1 MLRQVIDSGLSRH
14 YISLRDLSWHSLHYL
29 ADQMYDADLISLD
42 IQQSP
47 SFDNIIAELARELN
61 SMTSIY
67 QIEQYCTKFLSTL
80 NDMGGTYAQVSQVL
94 QQDWIKDSRA
104 KCGVEL
110 QLGM

>member
-1 MLRQVIDSGLSRH
+1 MLRQVINSDLSRH

-29 ADQMYDADLISLD
+29 ADQMYDADLISLH

-47 SFDNIIAELARELN
+47 SFDNIIAGLTIELN

-80 NDMGGTYAQVSQVL
+80 TDMGGTCARISKVL
-94 QQDWIKDSRA
+94 QQDWIKESRA